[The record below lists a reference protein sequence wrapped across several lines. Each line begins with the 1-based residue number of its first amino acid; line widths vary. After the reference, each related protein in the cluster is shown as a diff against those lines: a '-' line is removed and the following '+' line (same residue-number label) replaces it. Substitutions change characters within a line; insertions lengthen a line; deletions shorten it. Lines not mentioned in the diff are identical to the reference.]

1 MIKLAKRRAKWHIPP
16 PVIHLLIW
24 LFLYLVPIV
33 MGNQGSEEAWR
44 FRYWTTIPFLA
55 IIVAFYA
62 NFSFLIPKF
71 LFEKKRVLYILINL
85 LIFAAALLLI
95 SIWREHVVSI
105 GVMKIKNDNW
115 LIKSVISYVFT
126 IGIAMSAYS
135 TTMWFKSKDTM
146 YNLELENIRSELS
159 FLKMQISP
167 HFLFNTLNNILTL
180 IDENKELAKESVLQL
195 SKLLRSVLYESEN
208 DTVTIK
214 QEIEFLT
221 NYSNLMRLRYGSEL
235 NFNLK
240 TDLSESDAPIAP
252 LLLMPLFE
260 NIFKHGIGNS
270 VKDSFIDIKISSK
283 NGKIIYESTNT
294 YFPKTPQDK
303 SGSGIGIANMQKR
316 LDLLYENRFY
326 YDCKIDGENYIT
338 KLELQYD
345 PSN

>member
-1 MIKLAKRRAKWHIPP
+1 MIKLAKRVKWHIPP

-33 MGNQGSEEAWR
+33 MGSQGSEEAWR

-55 IIVAFYA
+55 IVVAFYA

-71 LFEKKRVLYILINL
+71 LFEKKRILYIFINL

-95 SIWREHVVSI
+95 SIWRNHVVSL
-105 GVMKIKNDNW
+105 GVIKIKSDNW
-115 LIKSVISYVFT
+115 LLKSVISYVFT

-235 NFNLK
+235 NFKLE
-240 TDLSESDAPIAP
+240 TDLQEPNAPIAP

-260 NIFKHGIGNS
+260 NVFKHGISNS
-270 VKDSFIDIKISSK
+270 VKDSFINIKIRSS
-283 NGKIIYESTNT
+283 NGKIIFESTNT

-316 LDLLYENRFY
+316 LDLLYEDHFH

-345 PSN
+345 TSN